1 MESINKLSVGF
12 SDKAE
17 QDLDEI
23 LNYIAQQGYPE
34 TALNY
39 TKRLRGFCHTI
50 GFMPEKYAICRHQR
64 FARWQFRC
72 ATFED
77 TYIIVYTIEMA
88 HLTVKRIIHG
98 KQMK

>member
-1 MESINKLSVGF
+1 MHIKF
-12 SDKAE
+12 SSKAE
-17 QDLDEI
+17 QEFNDI
-23 LNYIAQQGYPE
+23 GRYISQKGYPE
-34 TALNY
+34 TATKY
-39 TKRLRGFCHTI
+39 GKRLLDFCYSI
-50 GFMPEKYAICRHQR
+50 AIMPHKYAICRHQR